1 MTLRTTESCTN
12 IELFALQATIRNIS
26 FPMIPMAIKQDPEE
40 NFSIEEE
47 DFDEA
52 EAREPISLPYSWQI
66 PAEQAGAR
74 LDVFLAAG
82 LPGASR
88 AEAQRLIERG
98 GEEADGARV
107 DGRREKPNYRLR
119 AGDTVTATRP
129 HLRSAHAQAEDLPL
143 TIVYE
148 DRDLLVIDK
157 ARGMVV
163 HPAPGSEHGTLVNAV
178 LAHADDLSGIG
189 GALRPGIVHRLDKDT
204 GGLLVVAKND
214 DAHRNLQA
222 QIQART
228 AERRYQALVWGVP
241 RFQQATVDAPIGRH
255 PSDRKKMAVVTDLRH
270 TARPALTELSVRE
283 VFVGAFTLLEA
294 KLQTG
299 RTHQIRV
306 HAAYIQ
312 HPIVG
317 DTLYTGPRKLS
328 ASAFPLA
335 RRTAVEAAIVGLNGQ
350 ALHAYSLSFDHP
362 RTRERLAFTV
372 SLPSVMQELLDLLR

>member
-1 MTLRTTESCTN
+1 MT
-12 IELFALQATIRNIS
+12 
-26 FPMIPMAIKQDPEE
+26 PMPDQEDPESAFLTDDDE
-40 NFSIEEE
+40 SSELEESVSTPT
-47 DFDEA
+47 EA
-52 EAREPISLPYSWQI
+52 AWQV
-66 PAEQAGAR
+66 AAGQAGAR
-74 LDVFLAAG
+74 LDVFLAAC

-98 GEEADGARV
+98 AEEADGARV
-107 DGRREKPNYRLR
+107 NGKREKANYRLR
-119 AGDTVTATRP
+119 AGDVITATRP
-129 HLRSAHAQAEDLPL
+129 QLHSAHAGAEDLPL
-143 TIVYE
+143 AIVYE

-178 LAHADDLSGIG
+178 LAHAGDLSGIG

-214 DAHRNLQA
+214 DAHRDLQA
-222 QIQART
+222 QIQSRT

-241 RFQQATVDAPIGRH
+241 RFQQASVDAPIGRH
-255 PSDRKKMAVVTDLRH
+255 PSDRKKMAVVTDPRH
-270 TARPALTELSVRE
+270 TARPALTDLTVRE
-283 VFVGAFTLLEA
+283 TFAGTFALLEA

-317 DTLYTGPRKLS
+317 DLLYTGPRKLP
-328 ASAFPLA
+328 ANAYPVA
-335 RRTAVEAAIVGLNGQ
+335 TRTAIEAAILALNGQ

-362 RTRERLAFTV
+362 RTRERLSFTV
-372 SLPSVMQELLDLLR
+372 PLPPVMQDLLTLLR

>member
-1 MTLRTTESCTN
+1 MILMSTQNEP
-12 IELFALQATIRNIS
+12 EL
-26 FPMIPMAIKQDPEE
+26 
-40 NFSIEEE
+40 NFSTEEE
-47 DFDEA
+47 EVSEESIAPQA
-52 EAREPISLPYSWQI
+52 EMSWQI
-66 PAEQAGAR
+66 AADQAGTR
-74 LDVFLAAG
+74 LDVFLAAA

-88 AEAQRLIERG
+88 AEAQRLIEQG
-98 GEEADGARV
+98 ADEADGARV
-107 DGRREKPNYRLR
+107 NTKREKPNYRLR

-129 HLRSAHAQAEDLPL
+129 HLRPAHAEAEDLPL

-204 GGLLVVAKND
+204 GGLLMVAKND
-214 DAHRNLQA
+214 DAHRDLQA

-228 AERRYQALVWGVP
+228 AERRYLALVWGVP
-241 RFQQATVDAPIGRH
+241 RFQQATVEAQIGRH

-270 TARPALTELSVRE
+270 AARPALTELTVRE
-283 VFVGAFTLLEA
+283 VFAGAFTLLEA

-306 HAAYIQ
+306 HADFIQ

-317 DTLYTGPRKLS
+317 DTLYHGLRKIP
-328 ASAFPLA
+328 ANAYPIATRLA
-335 RRTAVEAAIVGLNGQ
+335 IEAAILALNGQ

-372 SLPSVMQELLDLLR
+372 PLPAVMQDLLDLLR

>member
-1 MTLRTTESCTN
+1 MT
-12 IELFALQATIRNIS
+12 
-26 FPMIPMAIKQDPEE
+26 PMPIQNDPEDDLLV
-40 NFSIEEE
+40 EE
-47 DFDEA
+47 DEIIEVEEIA
-52 EAREPISLPYSWQI
+52 PT
-66 PAEQAGAR
+66 PAETSWRIIAEQTGTR
-74 LDVFLAAG
+74 LDVFLAAA

-98 GEEADGARV
+98 AEEADGARV
-107 DGRREKPNYRLR
+107 NGRREKPNYRLR
-119 AGDTVTATRP
+119 TGDTVTAVRP
-129 HLRSAHAQAEDLPL
+129 QLRSAHAEAEDLPL

-148 DRDLLVIDK
+148 DSDLLVIDK

-214 DAHRNLQA
+214 DAHRDLQN
-222 QIQART
+222 QIQTRT

-270 TARPALTELSVRE
+270 TARPALTELTVRE
-283 VFVGAFTLLEA
+283 LFAGTFTLLEA

-317 DTLYTGPRKLS
+317 DTLYTGPRKLP
-328 ASAFPLA
+328 ANAFPVA
-335 RRTAVEAAIVGLNGQ
+335 TRTAIEAAIAALNGQ
-350 ALHAYSLSFDHP
+350 ALHAYSLAFDHP

-372 SLPSVMQELLDLLR
+372 PLPDVMQNLLTLLR

>member
-1 MTLRTTESCTN
+1 
-12 IELFALQATIRNIS
+12 
-26 FPMIPMAIKQDPEE
+26 
-40 NFSIEEE
+40 
-47 DFDEA
+47 
-52 EAREPISLPYSWQI
+52 
-66 PAEQAGAR
+66 
-74 LDVFLAAG
+74 LDVFLAAN

-107 DGRREKPNYRLR
+107 NGRRDKPNYRLR
-119 AGDTVTATRP
+119 AGDKVTATRP
-129 HLRSAHAQAEDLPL
+129 HLRSARAEAEDLPL

-148 DRDLLVIDK
+148 DSDLLVIDK

-204 GGLLVVAKND
+204 GGLLMIAKND

-222 QIQART
+222 QIQTRT
-228 AERRYQALVWGVP
+228 AERRYQALVWGMP

-255 PSDRKKMAVVTDLRH
+255 PADRKKMAVVTDLRN
-270 TARPALTELSVRE
+270 ASRPALTELTVRE
-283 VFVGAFTLLEA
+283 TFAGTFTLLEA

-306 HAAYIQ
+306 HTAYIQ

-317 DTLYTGPRKLS
+317 DLLYTGPRKLPANAFS
-328 ASAFPLA
+328 ASM
-335 RRTAVEAAIVGLNGQ
+335 RTAIEAAILALDGQ

-372 SLPSVMQELLDLLR
+372 PLPQVMRDLLTLLR

>member
-1 MTLRTTESCTN
+1 MPTHNEHEPN
-12 IELFALQATIRNIS
+12 FAT
-26 FPMIPMAIKQDPEE
+26 D
-40 NFSIEEE
+40 E
-47 DFDEA
+47 DEDGEA
-52 EAREPISLPYSWQI
+52 EDGPTPLEAVWQV
-66 PAEQAGAR
+66 AMEQAGVR
-74 LDVFLAAG
+74 LDVFLAAN

-98 GEEADGARV
+98 AEEMDGARV
-107 DGRREKPNYRLR
+107 NGRREKPNYRLR
-119 AGDTVTATRP
+119 AGETVTATRP
-129 HLRSAHAQAEDLPL
+129 QAHPARAEAEDLPL

-214 DAHRNLQA
+214 EAHRDLQA

-228 AERRYQALVWGVP
+228 AERRYLALVWGVP

-255 PSDRKKMAVVTDLRH
+255 PSDRKKMAVVTDPRH
-270 TARPALTELSVRE
+270 TARPALTELTARE
-283 VFVGAFTLLEA
+283 TFAGAFTLLEA

-306 HAAYIQ
+306 HTAYIQ
-312 HPIVG
+312 HPVVG
-317 DTLYTGPRKLS
+317 DSLYNGLRKFP
-328 ASAFPLA
+328 ASAFPVSA
-335 RRTAVEAAIVGLNGQ
+335 RVAIEAAILALNGQ
-350 ALHAYSLSFDHP
+350 ALHAYSLAFDHP

-372 SLPSVMQELLDLLR
+372 PLPAVMQDLLDLLRHNV